1 MYYIDI
7 RNRKQT
13 NLIKKEY
20 KMKTLAECKEYFK
33 DVYTTWLIYQDDDTY
48 KALGNLEQT
57 LSFIYP
63 EFKNVMN
70 TWINEASKEYYEN
83 LKTA

>member
-1 MYYIDI
+1 
-7 RNRKQT
+7 
-13 NLIKKEY
+13 
-20 KMKTLAECKEYFK
+20 MKTLAECKEYFK

-70 TWINEASKEYYEN
+70 TWINEASKEYYKN